1 MKERE
6 KRWEL
11 LSSTDLAKLCRE
23 SFETELLIEI
33 MEACEGRAEAHKVLR
48 PLAQVR
54 RWDITLA
61 GLTRDE
67 RRRFDEMCECSS
79 SSSSSPA
86 AVPECSSNE
95 HKTAAVCTVSTPSAI
110 DTSAMD

>member
-1 MKERE
+1 MKNWE

-11 LSSTDLAKLCRE
+11 LSSIDLAKLCRE

-33 MEACEGRAEAHKVLR
+33 MEVCEGRAEAHKVLR
-48 PLAQVR
+48 PLAKVR

-67 RRRFDEMCECSS
+67 RRRFDDLCGIGA
-79 SSSSSPA
+79 PDTAA
-86 AVPECSSNE
+86 AVY
-95 HKTAAVCTVSTPSAI
+95 TTSAI